1 MWWPRIAL
9 ALSILAAAL
18 LVFSGFGVRA
28 GLWPFRVGFG
38 MFAGAMLAGL
48 AAIGAASIA
57 LLVPRLRHRSSM
69 LSLAIVLGAASAAM
83 PLEHL
88 RRVKTLPYIN
98 DITTDTQKP
107 PQFSQPKLYESHFGE
122 LQQLG
127 YPDLQPLQLAVPPA
141 QAFARALAAARSMEL
156 EIVAVDENAGR
167 IEAVATTRWFGFKDD
182 MVVRIVPSGAGS
194 RIDVRSKSRVGRSDV
209 GANARRIQEFLTRV
223 GGERGATYHPRGNDH
238 RLQTH
243 AAGGLRARRAGAGV

>member
-9 ALSILAAAL
+9 TLSILAAAL
-18 LVFSGFGVRA
+18 LVFSGLGVRA

-38 MFAGAMLAGL
+38 MFAGAMLSGL

-57 LLVPRLRHRSSM
+57 LAVPRVRRPRSM
-69 LSLAIVLGAASAAM
+69 LIAALLLGAASAAM

-98 DITTDTQKP
+98 DITTDTEKP
-107 PQFSQPKLYESHFGE
+107 PQFLQPKRYESHFAE

-127 YPDLQPLQLAVPPA
+127 YPGLRPLQLALPPA
-141 QAFARALAAARSMEL
+141 RAFARALGAVQAMGLEVVAA
-156 EIVAVDENAGR
+156 DEKAGR

-182 MVVRIVPSGAGS
+182 MVVRIAPAGAGS

-223 GGERGATYHPRGNDH
+223 ET
-238 RLQTH
+238 
-243 AAGGLRARRAGAGV
+243 AR

>member
-1 MWWPRIAL
+1 MWWPRSAFT
-9 ALSILAAAL
+9 LSIFAAAL
-18 LVFSGFGVRA
+18 LVFSGLGVRA

-57 LLVPRLRHRSSM
+57 LAVPRLRHPKSI
-69 LSLAIVLGAASAAM
+69 LIAALVLGAASAAV

-98 DITTDTQKP
+98 DITTDTEKP
-107 PQFSQPKLYESHFGE
+107 PQFLQPKRYESHFAE
-122 LQQLG
+122 LQQIG
-127 YPDLQPLQLAVPPA
+127 YPGLQPLQLTLPPA
-141 QAFARALAAARSMEL
+141 QAFTRALAAAQAMGL
-156 EIVAVDENAGR
+156 EVVAADEKSGR

-182 MVVRIVPSGAGS
+182 MVVRITPAGAGS
-194 RIDVRSKSRVGRSDV
+194 RVDVRSKSRVGRSDV

-223 GGERGATYHPRGNDH
+223 ET
-238 RLQTH
+238 
-243 AAGGLRARRAGAGV
+243 RR

>member
-9 ALSILAAAL
+9 ALSILAALL
-18 LVFSGFGVRA
+18 LVCSGLGVRA

-38 MFAGAMLAGL
+38 MFAGAMLTGM

-57 LLVPRLRHRSSM
+57 LAVPRLRHPKRM
-69 LSLAIVLGAASAAM
+69 LIAALLLGAASAAM

-98 DITTDTQKP
+98 DITTDTDKP
-107 PQFSQPKLYESHFGE
+107 PQFSQPRRYERHFAE

-127 YPDLQPLQLAVPPA
+127 YPGLRPLQLAAPPP
-141 QAFARALAAARSMEL
+141 QAFARALAAAHAMGL
-156 EIVAVDENAGR
+156 EVVDADAGAGR

-182 MVVRIVPSGAGS
+182 VVVRIAPAGAGS
-194 RIDVRSKSRVGRSDV
+194 RIDVRSRSRLGRSDV
-209 GANARRIQEFLTRV
+209 GANAARIQEFLTRV
-223 GGERGATYHPRGNDH
+223 GSGRGATYHPRGNDH
-238 RLQTH
+238 RLHAH
-243 AAGGLRARRAGAGV
+243 AARGLPSRRAGAGI

>member
-9 ALSILAAAL
+9 TLSILAAAL

-28 GLWPFRVGFG
+28 GLWAFRVGFG

-57 LLVPRLRHRSSM
+57 LAVPRLHHPKSM
-69 LSLAIVLGAASAAM
+69 LIAALVLGAASAAV

-98 DITTDTQKP
+98 DITTDTQEP
-107 PQFSQPKLYESHFGE
+107 PQFAQAKLYESHFAE

-127 YPDLQPLQLAVPPA
+127 YPGLQPLDLAVPPA
-141 QAFARALAAARSMEL
+141 QAFARALGAARAMDL
-156 EIVAVDENAGR
+156 EIVDADEKAGR

-182 MVVRIVPSGAGS
+182 MVVRIAPSGAGS

-209 GANARRIQEFLTRV
+209 GANARRIQEFLTRL
-223 GGERGATYHPRGNDH
+223 GGERGATYHPRGNDD
-238 RLQTH
+238 RLQAH
-243 AAGGLRARRAGAGV
+243 APRGLRARRAGAGV

>member
-9 ALSILAAAL
+9 TLSILAALLL
-18 LVFSGFGVRA
+18 LVSGLGVRA

-38 MFAGAMLAGL
+38 MFAGAMLTGL
-48 AAIGAASIA
+48 AAIGAAGVA
-57 LLVPRLRHRSSM
+57 LAVPRLPRRKRI
-69 LSLAIVLGAASAAM
+69 LIAALLLGAASAAM

-98 DITTDTQKP
+98 DITTDPEKP
-107 PQFSQPKLYESHFGE
+107 PQFSQPRIYERHFAE
-122 LQQLG
+122 LQRIS
-127 YPDLQPLQLAVPPA
+127 YPGLQPLQLALPPA
-141 QAFARALAAARSMEL
+141 QAFARSLAAAQAMEL
-156 EIVAVDENAGR
+156 EIVVADENAGR

-182 MVVRIVPSGAGS
+182 MVVRIARSGAGS

-223 GGERGATYHPRGNDH
+223 GGERGATYHPRGNDD
-238 RLQTH
+238 RLQAH
-243 AAGGLRARRAGAGV
+243 AAPGLSARRAGAGI